1 NVNGMESP
9 RCFLRTLMN
18 ELLSVGSGGRVSS
31 PVRGSAVTTVLIG
44 VILVGALYFGREVLV
59 PIALA
64 ILMSFVL
71 APLVVLLE
79 GWYVPRGLAVILVV
93 LVAFAAIFSLGGL
106 MVSQVNELASD

>member
-1 NVNGMESP
+1 
-9 RCFLRTLMN
+9 MN
-18 ELLSVGSGGRVSS
+18 ELLSVGSGGRFSS

-71 APLVVLLE
+71 APLVVLLQRL
-79 GWYVPRGLAVILVV
+79 YVPRIAAVLLVV
-93 LVAFAAIFSLGGL
+93 LLPSLPCLRSG
-106 MVSQVNELASD
+106 V